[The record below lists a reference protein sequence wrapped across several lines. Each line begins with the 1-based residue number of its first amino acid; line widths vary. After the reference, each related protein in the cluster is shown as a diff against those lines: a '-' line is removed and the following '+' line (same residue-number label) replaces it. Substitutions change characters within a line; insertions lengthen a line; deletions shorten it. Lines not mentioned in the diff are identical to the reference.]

1 MNKRYIDN
9 IIRKSVRRAM
19 MRRPRRLDRHF
30 CDVSDKSKLTRL
42 GRRYVVDMKRDLKRI
57 GAMAEQLSVDM
68 TYREFKSVMP
78 KIVGFVGGIV
88 SNLRKLPASIGK
100 A

>member
-1 MNKRYIDN
+1 
-9 IIRKSVRRAM
+9 
-19 MRRPRRLDRHF
+19 MRF

-42 GRRYVVDMKRDLKRI
+42 GRRYVVDMKRDLKRV
-57 GAMAEQLSVDM
+57 GAMAEQLSTDM
-68 TYREFKSVMP
+68 NYREFKSVMP